1 MQKQT
6 SITAFAVA
14 TPRYARVARP
24 FSSPLVPRKRPKR
37 GPGRPPKKQQVDVLD
52 SQYHTAVVAD
62 HQLTIAAERRYYES
76 YVVFSSEPSTTW
88 EYCVQVIKMV
98 NNTFIVVSGGNRA
111 K

>member
-14 TPRYARVARP
+14 TPRYARVVRP

-37 GPGRPPKKQQVDVLD
+37 GPGRPPKKQRVDVLD

-76 YVVFSSEPSTTW
+76 RQYALVLRENTVSE
-88 EYCVQVIKMV
+88 
-98 NNTFIVVSGGNRA
+98 
-111 K
+111 